1 MFWKGLWKRI
11 TKTFSRSLTVNMPE
25 LVLDADDLLRRIIF
39 TDPTYIR
46 PDFTV
51 TPMAFRP
58 RRINGNIELG
68 LSVDIARLTTLEK
81 SIGDRFKY
89 RLYSLKASYVRQIG
103 LDCVHA
109 PREGNEAH
117 ALIVGE
123 IKNATAKKLSQG
135 ATRVPYPD

>member
-1 MFWKGLWKRI
+1 
-11 TKTFSRSLTVNMPE
+11 MPE
-25 LVLDADDLLRRIIF
+25 QVLDSDDLLRRVIF
-39 TDPTYIR
+39 TEPSYIR

-51 TPMAFRP
+51 TSFAFTP
-58 RRINGNIELG
+58 RKIAGVQEG

-109 PREGNEAH
+109 PREGNDAH

-123 IKNATAKKLSQG
+123 IKKATAKKLSQG
-135 ATRVPYPD
+135 ATRVPYP